1 MVVLHVGRIGSNKM
15 DGVNVCV
22 PALVAAQNG
31 LDGVV
36 SALLVSAGSGPTE
49 DELEF
54 PIFHYD
60 RSTGVAGLPH
70 PFCKP
75 DIAILH
81 DTYIIPHRRI
91 ARQLQAL
98 GVPYILV
105 PHGGLTRWAQG
116 IKPIKKRAANLLFFN
131 AVVKGARAVQCL
143 TENEKTESLMTWQC
157 PMFVIGNG
165 TDIPPSDQV
174 ARPGTRETIRF
185 TFIGRL
191 DPNHKGLDLLIDACS
206 LIHSTLLGARAEIK
220 LYGPDYRGGKQT
232 ITQHIARAGVG
243 DVVELCGPV
252 LGDAKVEVLRNADV
266 FIHTSRSE
274 GHPLA
279 VLEALAQGVP
289 CLLTPG
295 TNISA
300 DVANAGAGWE
310 AQSSAESI
318 AERLGHIVRN
328 RADMMAAGQKAREFA
343 ITNCSW
349 AQIAVRTVEVY
360 GELLAQSPDK

>member
-1 MVVLHVGRIGSNKM
+1 MVVLHAGRIGSNKM
-15 DGVNVCV
+15 DGVNVAV

-31 LDGVV
+31 LDGVT

-49 DELEF
+49 DGLEF

-60 RSTGVAGLPH
+60 RATGVAGLPT

-116 IKPIKKRAANLLFFN
+116 IKPIKKIAANLLFFN
-131 AVVKGARAVQCL
+131 AVVNGARAVHCL
-143 TENEKTESLMTWQC
+143 TENEKTESLMTWQR

-165 TDIPPSDQV
+165 TEIPPSDQIAQPG
-174 ARPGTRETIRF
+174 AREAIRF

-191 DPNHKGLDLLIDACS
+191 DPNHKGLDLLVEACS
-206 LIHSTLLGARAEIK
+206 IIHSILVETGAEIK
-220 LYGPDYRGGKQT
+220 LYGPDYRGGEQV
-232 ITQHIARAGVG
+232 IAQHIARVGVG

-300 DVANAGAGWE
+300 DVANAGAGWK

-318 AERLGHIVRN
+318 AERLAHIIKN
-328 RADMMAAGQKAREFA
+328 RVDVIAAGQQAREFA

-349 AQIAVRTVEVY
+349 TQIAVKTVEAY
-360 GELLAQSPDK
+360 EELLDHPFVP